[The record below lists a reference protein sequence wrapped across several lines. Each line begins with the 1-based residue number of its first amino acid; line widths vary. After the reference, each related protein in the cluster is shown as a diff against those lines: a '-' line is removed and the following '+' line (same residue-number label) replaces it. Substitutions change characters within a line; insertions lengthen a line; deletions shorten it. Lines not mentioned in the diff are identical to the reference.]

1 MATTTFKV
9 TNLNPDF
16 EFIDGFWFK
25 VGSDGG
31 VNTQGTTDPSDDT
44 ITPSAGTYADDR
56 RGDWIWC
63 NGTEFTLD
71 GDASTEPRSHAGL
84 IKAGLEQEVFV
95 WRPKNPAYN
104 TVAPL
109 LKDGV
114 TANPDFDNTGNPE
127 LADGS
132 GKANR
137 VGDVCKHFDVNIT
150 VNP

>member
-1 MATTTFKV
+1 
-9 TNLNPDF
+9 
-16 EFIDGFWFK
+16 
-25 VGSDGG
+25 
-31 VNTQGTTDPSDDT
+31 
-44 ITPSAGTYADDR
+44 
-56 RGDWIWC
+56 
-63 NGTEFTLD
+63 
-71 GDASTEPRSHAGL
+71 
-84 IKAGLEQEVFV
+84 VFV